1 MNVPARAAAKT
12 EASASTRTAAS
23 LQVKAAGA
31 SHMSLDHAVGNVLRT
46 PGAPMDTRTR
56 EFMEARF
63 GHDFSQVRIHTDAQA
78 ARSADRLSAQAYTV
92 GHHVVFGAGKYA
104 PASIAGRFLLA
115 HELTHVAQQSNDVA
129 RGRSGPV
136 VWMEHG
142 CAEEEANRS
151 AAAVIRDATIAQAA
165 ITARPVSLQR
175 FSLYEFFANI
185 PIIGLLVRAIFEG
198 TFSDDQLLEYLD
210 KITRRGRIED
220 AIDSDNKARAIV
232 LRWKASNPKFNL
244 SPTQKVLLVQEM
256 LSGVTVGDDQD
267 RILDLLEFSGNGDLA
282 LMFNARRLDVTRLEQ
297 KLEGERR
304 KRLDAFIATRFLGG
318 RESLL
323 QGDAFTQGEPAKG
336 APRFPYNWATLK
348 AKIDGPYYHAEE
360 LIAEVT
366 TYDAKQ
372 RQAAQA
378 DLLRE
383 RAERVRTDAL
393 LEKQARKTKDK
404 AEADKR
410 TKQLTELRAGSYK
423 IDAILQAV
431 FKDIAIAETPAT
443 LAAKTA
449 VPGADQK
456 AAIRAALKPEVV
468 SDKFEPVLPGETKN
482 YEDKLRELLPVIIKR
497 YYDEMVA
504 GHGVTEHSDPKKLHE
519 LTQFEDI
526 GRVSKNETDKVF
538 GSYKTGPEI
547 KADRPGRR
555 GNIHDQ
561 FAETE
566 AQLSKMTAPQRRDK
580 ARELIFYFFQS
591 DGEVR
596 GLNIDHNASP
606 EFDPKNKPLNEVA
619 GIMEKLADEFTSA
632 EADVVRLNEI
642 DRGWDA
648 SAEHGE
654 IGIQLFR
661 REGDEDRVFLWDMFQ
676 TLIHE
681 YLHTL
686 AHEKYNKYADHFGD
700 KSNEYNT
707 LVEGVD
713 SLLTETV
720 WSNVASRV
728 AEPALRQQIEGPI
741 DSKKPRIDVPS
752 VMLRRYESYDQAIKL
767 VNIVGIRNLY
777 VAYFL
782 GDVEKIGAD
791 PGDLGT

>member
-1 MNVPARAAAKT
+1 
-12 EASASTRTAAS
+12 
-23 LQVKAAGA
+23 
-31 SHMSLDHAVGNVLRT
+31 
-46 PGAPMDTRTR
+46 
-56 EFMEARF
+56 MESRF
-63 GHDFSQVRIHTDAQA
+63 GHDFSRVRIHADGLA
-78 ARSADRLSAQAYTV
+78 ARSAHRASAHAYTI
-92 GHHVVFGAGKYA
+92 GQHIVFGAGKYL
-104 PASIAGRFLLA
+104 PGSMVGKFLLA
-115 HELTHVAQQSNDVA
+115 HELAHVAQQSTDVA
-129 RGRSGPV
+129 DRNCEPAVRAGHDR
-136 VWMEHG
+136 
-142 CAEEEANRS
+142 AEEEANRS
-151 AAAVIRDATIAQAA
+151 AAAVLRGETVEQGALTPQAL
-165 ITARPVSLQR
+165 SLQR

-210 KITRRGRIED
+210 KMTRRGRIED

-256 LSGVTVGDDQD
+256 LSGATVGDDQD
-267 RILDLLEFSGNGDLA
+267 RILDLLELSGNGDLA
-282 LMFNARRLDVTRLEQ
+282 LMFNARRIDVTRLEQ

-304 KRLDAFIATRFLGG
+304 RRLDAFIAARFLGG

-348 AKIDGPYYHAEE
+348 AKIDGGPYYHAEE

-366 TYDAKQ
+366 TYDAQQ

-383 RAERVRTDAL
+383 RSERVRTDAL

-404 AEADKR
+404 AEAEKL
-410 TKQLTELRAGSYK
+410 TKQLTELRVGSFK

-443 LAAKTA
+443 LAAKTT

-482 YEDKLRELLPVIIKR
+482 YEEKLRTLLPVIIKG

-504 GHGVTEHSDPKKLHE
+504 GRGVTEHADPKKLHE

-591 DGEVR
+591 DHEVR

-606 EFDPKNKPLNEVA
+606 EFDQKNKPLNEVA
-619 GIMEKLADEFTSA
+619 GTMEKLADEFTSA

-661 REGDEDRVFLWDMFQ
+661 KEGDEDRVFLWDMFQ

-686 AHEKYNKYADHFGD
+686 AHERYNKYADHFGD
-700 KSNEYNT
+700 KSNEYST
-707 LVEGVD
+707 LAEGVD

-728 AEPALRQQIEGPI
+728 AEPALRRQIEGPI

-752 VMLRRYESYDQAIKL
+752 VSARRYESYDQAIKL

-777 VAYFL
+777 AAYFL

-791 PGDLGT
+791 PKDLGT